1 MTLHLPGSRSL
12 HMQLLLVVAVL
23 LAAALALRAAPTAAA
38 PPETVVDAA
47 TADLVERASAQAEDV
62 ELVRSE
68 AVTWSDGCLGAA
80 EPGEQCT
87 QALVPGWALWLAV
100 GDEAYRYHT
109 DDTNIVRFGAGPLPL
124 AEVAADPL
132 PAEATPRAA
141 GFEGELPAE
150 GGVALVTWRG
160 GAVEGLTEAAP
171 GATSFWV
178 TVDGRLVGY
187 VAGAPGFV
195 NEAFVSLYAD
205 GSIPAGTHMIVVL
218 PRAVAADFDETG
230 NLVIDTPG
238 LPAGVWHLVY
248 EAPGA
253 PALTAALEFTAQ
265 SRCLLPTGV
274 AVACDELEVGMR
286 ARVEGQ
292 ELPDGTVR
300 VQRVHLIETD
310 ATSTV
315 IQVYF
320 LDEERF
326 ATGDDPFIVGVER
339 QVEPPAVA
347 TGAMEALFA
356 GPTAQEMEAGLRLVA
371 SGATGAAVLQI
382 ADGVAQVQLLG
393 GCDSMGATFTVANLI
408 IPTLTR
414 FDTID
419 WVKIYDPEGT
429 TGQPDGPVHSIPACL
444 EP

>member
-12 HMQLLLVVAVL
+12 HVRLLLVVAVL
-23 LAAALALRAAPTAAA
+23 LTAALALRAAPAAAA
-38 PPETVVDAA
+38 PPATVVDAV
-47 TADLVERASAQAEDV
+47 TADLVERATLQAEDV

-100 GDEAYRYHT
+100 GDQAYRYHT

-124 AEVAADPL
+124 AEVAAAPL
-132 PAEATPRAA
+132 PAGATPRAA
-141 GFEGELPAE
+141 GFEGELPTE
-150 GGVALVTWRG
+150 GGVALVTWSG
-160 GAVEGLTEAAP
+160 GAVEALVEAAP

-187 VAGAPGFV
+187 IAGAPAFV
-195 NEAFVSLYAD
+195 NDAFVSLYPD
-205 GSIPAGTHMIVVL
+205 GSIPAGTHMLVVL
-218 PRAVAADFDETG
+218 PRSVAADFDETG
-230 NLVIDTPG
+230 NLVVDTPG
-238 LPAGVWHLVY
+238 LPPGVWHLVY

-265 SRCLLPTGV
+265 SQCLLATG
-274 AVACDELEVGMR
+274 AAFSCDELDVGVR

-292 ELPDGTVR
+292 QLPDGSVR
-300 VQRVHLIETD
+300 VLRVHLIESD
-310 ATSTV
+310 AESTS
-315 IQVYF
+315 IQVFF
-320 LDEERF
+320 LDEDRF
-326 ATGDDPFIVGVER
+326 ATGDEPFVVGVER

-347 TGAMEALFA
+347 TGALEALFG
-356 GPTAQEMEAGLRLVA
+356 GPTAQETEAGLSLVA
-371 SGATGAAVLQI
+371 SGATGATVLQL

-393 GCDSMGATFTVANLI
+393 GCDSMGATFTVANLL
-408 IPTLTR
+408 IPTLTQ
-414 FDTID
+414 FDTIE
-419 WVKIYDPEGT
+419 WVKIYDPEGS